1 MVVSTDLFAC
11 SFPKN
16 NWGNDQIWWEIQGKR
31 FFGKGQH
38 DRQCNVIYSRI
49 RVSNLDVA
57 GDLRIHEVFMKSLSA
72 RFIVHFLPG
81 CGSFWMSNT
90 FTAMFIAT
98 KVMMRIIT
106 VDPKWSMWGMFIE
119 STRWIATTYPCICF
133 MKSSDG
139 SVFAMKS
146 GYVLLFQPPES
157 RST

>member
-1 MVVSTDLFAC
+1 MRNSGQT
-11 SFPKN
+11 
-16 NWGNDQIWWEIQGKR
+16 I
-31 FFGKGQH
+31 FGE
-38 DRQCNVIYSRI
+38 RPNTVNVTSIYSRI

-57 GDLRIHEVFMKSLSA
+57 GDLRIHEVFMNELVSSIHCPFSPWLWV
-72 RFIVHFLPG
+72 ILDVQYIHCHVHF
-81 CGSFWMSNT
+81 
-90 FTAMFIAT
+90 AT

-146 GYVLLFQPPES
+146 RYFLLFQPPES